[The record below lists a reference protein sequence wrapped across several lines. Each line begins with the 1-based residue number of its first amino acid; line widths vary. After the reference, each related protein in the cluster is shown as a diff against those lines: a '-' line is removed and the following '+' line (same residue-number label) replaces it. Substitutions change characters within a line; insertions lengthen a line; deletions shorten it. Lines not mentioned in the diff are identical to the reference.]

1 MNTHGSMPET
11 IAAQSARRR
20 NQTSQHEARK
30 NADRPG
36 S

>member
-11 IAAQSARRR
+11 IAAQSAHRRD
-20 NQTSQHEARK
+20 QTGQPEAR
-30 NADRPG
+30 NDADRPG